1 MALKRCEKAYDSHSE
16 DGIGGVYKLL
26 NCRHTIVW
34 EVIAIPY
41 QRLLSH
47 RRNRIPTGLPA
58 HSSLGTCL
66 SHPRRRAERT
76 RICVRLCL
84 SSLLYP
90 SSLTA

>member
-1 MALKRCEKAYDSHSE
+1 MALKRCEKPYNSHAE
-16 DGIGGVYKLL
+16 DRIGGVYKLL

-34 EVIAIPY
+34 EVITTPY

-76 RICVRLCL
+76 KIRVSPCL

-90 SSLTA
+90 PSLTA